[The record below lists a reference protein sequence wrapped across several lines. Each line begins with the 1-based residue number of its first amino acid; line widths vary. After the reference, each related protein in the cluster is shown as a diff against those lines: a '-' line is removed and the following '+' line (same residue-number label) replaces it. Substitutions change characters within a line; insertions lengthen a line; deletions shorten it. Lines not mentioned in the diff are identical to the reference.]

1 MRLFSRRE
9 EPPAELT
16 KSLASDERVVSW
28 ADTEDGQVIAATPR
42 GLWWPDP
49 SGPRLV
55 LWQHIDKVVWRD
67 GRLIVIEADVED
79 DLLLVDRPA
88 VSAVL
93 ATPRD
98 LPPTVR
104 KRVEANIVKT
114 ELVTVTGGAV
124 RFVAR
129 RQPGR
134 DGVTWWAHLEPGTPD
149 SPQLRSAVQARVAM
163 LRAARALD

>member
-16 KSLASDERVVSW
+16 NALAKDERVVSW
-28 ADTEDGQVIAATPR
+28 ADTEDGEVIAVTPR

-49 SGPRLV
+49 AGPRLMP
-55 LWQHIDKVVWRD
+55 WQHIDKVVWRD
-67 GRLIVIEADVED
+67 GRLIVIEADVDD

-93 ATPRD
+93 TTPRD

-114 ELVTVTGGAV
+114 ELATVTGGAV

-134 DGVTWWAHLEPGTPD
+134 DGVTWWARLEPGTPD
-149 SPQLRSAVQARVAM
+149 SAELRSAVRARLET
-163 LRAARALD
+163 LRAAQPRD